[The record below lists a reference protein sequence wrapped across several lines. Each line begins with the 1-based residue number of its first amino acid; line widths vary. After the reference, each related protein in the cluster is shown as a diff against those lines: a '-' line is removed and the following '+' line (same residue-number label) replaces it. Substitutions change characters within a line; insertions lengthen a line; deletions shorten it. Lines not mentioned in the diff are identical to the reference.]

1 MAARAPGTLL
11 HRSLMHTHP
20 ASLNRLRVFP
30 ARELHRSPGSAI
42 FSVRDAN
49 ALTHGVM
56 GGAHRL
62 RWECRVVWTE
72 KRQGRVLCGR
82 VVLTTVRRSLH
93 GGPLMARTD
102 TIWAVAARRQGH
114 TQRQDRLLHRGSVR
128 NDAHRGHASASRR
141 VDDGVADAGHRRPRA
156 PAETPGPDLE
166 GVR

>member
-1 MAARAPGTLL
+1 MTARAPGTLL
-11 HRSLMHTHP
+11 HRSLMHAHP

-42 FSVRDAN
+42 FSLRDAN

-62 RWECRVVWTE
+62 RWACRVVWTE

-93 GGPLMARTD
+93 GGPLMARAD
-102 TIWAVAARRQGH
+102 TIWAVAARRQCH
-114 TQRQDRLLHRGSVR
+114 PERQDRLLYRRSVR
-128 NDAHRGHASASRR
+128 NDAHWGHDSASRH
-141 VDDGVADAGHRRPRA
+141 VDHGVADAGRRHPRA
-156 PAETPGPDLE
+156 PAETPGLDRE
-166 GVR
+166 SVT